1 MKERETERDWRTSE
15 ADCVKQEASK
25 EERQD
30 MKRRDRPVLREG
42 VDMYLV
48 CVSVY
53 ECVCEGVSLCMSV

>member
-1 MKERETERDWRTSE
+1 MTSLCYHTSQGK

-25 EERQD
+25 EERKN
-30 MKRRDRPVLREG
+30 MRRRDRPVLREG

-53 ECVCEGVSLCMSV
+53 ECVSEGVAVCMSV